1 MPPNVVKTPADEK
14 KWNEAKEIVKKQ
26 YPKRD
31 ERNLFGLI
39 NHIYQNMKK

>member
-1 MPPNVVKTPADEK
+1 MPPQVVKTKEDEK
-14 KWNEAKEIVKKQ
+14 IWNEAKAIVKKQ

-31 ERNLFGLI
+31 ERNLYGLI